1 MGLNSSIEGEGR
13 GFGAGERGAEHVSTV
28 NSLSAAARVEWW
40 IDVNQINAAIWKPP
54 QLIQIVPTV
63 HDLGIDQG

>member
-28 NSLSAAARVEWW
+28 NSLSAAARVEWS
-40 IDVNQINAAIWKPP
+40 Q
-54 QLIQIVPTV
+54 
-63 HDLGIDQG
+63 